1 MSVTAPGAAADS
13 DSVSPAEFDA
23 VVPDRFVRLR
33 VGFPWLW
40 FDAAYEVST
49 DAVTRDDPD
58 IPNVTPLEL
67 ENTTVPVET
76 DCVPAEIPT
85 PPPAPGLAALRLR
98 VSPAL
103 LEAVVPE
110 RLVSASVGLPCE

>member
-85 PPPAPGLAALRLR
+85 PPPARGGPG
-98 VSPAL
+98 P
-103 LEAVVPE
+103 
-110 RLVSASVGLPCE
+110 